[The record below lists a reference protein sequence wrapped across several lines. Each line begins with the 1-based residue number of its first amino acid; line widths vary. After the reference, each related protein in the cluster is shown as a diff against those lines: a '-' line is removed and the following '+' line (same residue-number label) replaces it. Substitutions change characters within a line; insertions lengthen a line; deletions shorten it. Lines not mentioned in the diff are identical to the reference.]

1 MLSRE
6 ELIDRI
12 KKEKLAFEAMK
23 DDLLLNEELKGK
35 FVAVFKGEIVDFD
48 KDERKL
54 VKRIFEKY
62 GYAPIYIQ
70 KVEKE
75 IPVEEIPTPFL
86 CKEG

>member
-1 MLSRE
+1 M
-6 ELIDRI
+6 IDRI

-62 GYAPIYIQ
+62 GYAPVYIQ

-75 IPVEEIPTPFL
+75 ISVEEIPTPFL